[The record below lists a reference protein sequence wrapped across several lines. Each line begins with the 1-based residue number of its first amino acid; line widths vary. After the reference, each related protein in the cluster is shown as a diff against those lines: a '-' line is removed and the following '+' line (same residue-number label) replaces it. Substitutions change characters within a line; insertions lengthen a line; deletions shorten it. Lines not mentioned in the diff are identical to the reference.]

1 MDMNLFDPTAPPA
14 PQTVTL
20 APRPAELSRLRIGLV
35 DNHKFNADRLLLK
48 LADRLAREHGMT
60 MVHMTRKRSAS
71 HEVDE
76 AAIAALKRQ
85 ADFVVSGIG
94 D

>member
-1 MDMNLFDPTAPPA
+1 MDSNLFDPTTPPA
-14 PQTVTL
+14 TKAVTL
-20 APRPAELSRLRIGLV
+20 APRPAQLSGLRIGLV
-35 DNHKFNADRLLLK
+35 DNRKFNSDRLLLK

-60 MVHMTRKRSAS
+60 MVHMARKRSAS

-76 AAIAALKRQ
+76 PAIAALKRQ